1 MPRSRISRRSVL
13 ASLSAA
19 PVATVLTQPARARA
33 LTAPSDAADENL
45 PQTLSVLTAT
55 LRVTLSTPLEAT
67 VGSAII
73 HGGDADGAFAGEVMP
88 GSLTWTRDP
97 ARGVMH
103 IAARFELQ
111 ARAGLRIHVAD
122 QATVV
127 TPLMGFWEAPFCTT
141 PELTVVDGAPA
152 ACHEAVYLGRMDA
165 RKIHAGQLRLSVHRV
180 L

>member
-1 MPRSRISRRSVL
+1 
-13 ASLSAA
+13 
-19 PVATVLTQPARARA
+19 
-33 LTAPSDAADENL
+33 
-45 PQTLSVLTAT
+45 
-55 LRVTLSTPLEAT
+55 LSTPLDAT

-73 HGGDADGAFAGEVMP
+73 LGGEADGAFAGEVMP

-97 ARGVMH
+97 VRGVMH

-141 PELTVVDGAPA
+141 PELTVVAGSLT
-152 ACHEAVYLGRMDA
+152 ACPEAVHLGRMDA
-165 RKIHAGQLRLSVHRV
+165 RKIPAGQLRLSVHRV